1 MTPPRTILV
10 DIRGAQHDGDRGI
23 AAFSQ
28 NLTAALLRHAPDRR
42 WLLLHDAA
50 RPAPERLREL
60 VTAAEWCTIDQAAAL
75 PIDAL
80 VTTSFFLPRSVAGIA
95 SLMPPAARARRPR
108 WVGVVYDLVPWL
120 FPDRYLKREPARR
133 HYGATLGLLRGC
145 DHLFGISRSTCDD
158 VIRHVGVDPGRI
170 HAIGGD
176 IDAAKQALMML
187 PAAATADVPGRHGL
201 VGPYCVS
208 VGGGDW
214 RKNLDGLVRAF
225 ARFHHDHTRH
235 QLAIVC
241 RLQPER
247 MAELRR
253 LAESLGLPNRAV
265 VCTGY
270 VPDRELVG
278 LLQHSSMLVYP
289 SLYEGLGLPVLEAY
303 GCSVPVTGSATS
315 SIGELLLP
323 DLAFDPADPAAI
335 AATMRRLAD
344 DPSLA
349 EQSREFG
356 RGLLAERGWSRDAA
370 TMLRLIDGDAGRPAR
385 PRPHGRRLAVVA
397 ALPPAETAIAAYTIR
412 HLQSARWTTSFYDA
426 NSGPRPAAPAGL
438 LPSSRVLPAEVL
450 RAALDRGHHGTVV
463 HVLGNSAHHVKV
475 LDAIVRTRSIPGVRR
490 LAYLHEANLTA
501 AFRTWLGVC
510 FDDLPAAEPSG
521 GGAAWIRRSIA
532 RLPDMGRCLRFL
544 AERTDLHGLIVNSA
558 ACRDLVV
565 AAIGGLANRWSI
577 DVALLPVGP
586 IDAAATRRPDPDDEL
601 VVGTFGIAGDGKRL
615 ECLARSVAL
624 LARRRPARLVM
635 AGWNMARYARRTG
648 IDRLRCVQVCDKPDD
663 DELRRL
669 MRTVHVAAQLRETT
683 HGESSAAVA
692 ELLAAGTPLVVTGEG
707 SFAEL
712 PPEVVSFVAA
722 DCSPETL
729 AEAIEAAAER
739 RMAAA
744 DLARILADRSPE
756 AFARRFAEIVA
767 A

>member
-1 MTPPRTILV
+1 MTPPDTILV
-10 DIRGAQHDGDRGI
+10 DLRGAQHDGDRGI
-23 AAFSQ
+23 AAFSR
-28 NLTAALLRHAPDRR
+28 NLTAALVRHAPDRR

-50 RPAPERLREL
+50 RPAPEPLMGL
-60 VTAAEWCTIDQAAAL
+60 AHSAEWCTIDEAATRRV
-75 PIDAL
+75 DAV
-80 VTTSFFLPRSVAGIA
+80 VTTSFFLPRAAGGIV
-95 SLMPPAARARRPR
+95 SLMPPALRARRPR
-108 WVGVVYDLVPWL
+108 WLGVVYDLVPWL
-120 FPDRYLKREPARR
+120 FPDRYLVREPVRR
-133 HYGATLGLLRGC
+133 HYHETLGLLRRC
-145 DHLFGISRSTCDD
+145 DHLFGISRSTCHD
-158 VIRHVGVDPGRI
+158 VIRHAGVDPRRV

-176 IDAAKQALMML
+176 VDDAKRAVMAL
-187 PAAATADVPGRHGL
+187 PAADTADVPGRHGL

-225 ARFHHDHTRH
+225 ARFHHDHPRH

-253 LAESLGLPNRAV
+253 LAESLGLPARAV

-278 LLQHSSMLVYP
+278 LLRHSSMLVYP

-303 GCSVPVTGSATS
+303 ACGVPVTGSATS
-315 SIGELLLP
+315 SVGELLLP

-335 AATMRRLAD
+335 AAAMRRLAD
-344 DPSLA
+344 DSSLA
-349 EQSREFG
+349 ERSRAFG
-356 RGLLAERGWSRDAA
+356 RRLLAERGWSRDAA
-370 TMLRLIDGDAGRPAR
+370 TMLRFLDGEAGRPAR
-385 PRPHGRRLAVVA
+385 SRGRRLAVVA
-397 ALPPAETAIAAYTIR
+397 ALPPVETAIAAYTVR
-412 HLQSARWTTSFYDA
+412 HLQSDRWPTSFYDA
-426 NSGPRPAAPAGL
+426 NPGPRPAAPTGL

-475 LDAIVRTRSIPGVRR
+475 LDAIMDTRSVAGVRR
-490 LAYLHEANLTA
+490 LAYLHEANLA
-501 AFRTWLGVC
+501 SLFRSWLGDC
-510 FDDLPAAEPSG
+510 FHDLAAAEPAA
-521 GGAAWIRRSIA
+521 GGAAWVRRAIEE
-532 RLPDMGRCLRFL
+532 LPDMGRCLRFL
-544 AERTDLHGLIVNSA
+544 AERADLDGLIVNSI
-558 ACRDLVV
+558 ACRDLIV
-565 AAIGGLANRWSI
+565 AAIGDLADHWTL

-586 IDAAATRRPDPDDEL
+586 IDAAATRRPGPDDEL
-601 VVGTFGIAGDGKRL
+601 LVGTFGIAGDGKRL

-635 AGWNMARYARRTG
+635 AGWNMADYARRTG
-648 IDRLRCVQVCDKPDD
+648 LDRLRCVRVCDKPDNVA
-663 DELRRL
+663 LRRL
-669 MRTVHVAAQLRETT
+669 MQTVHVAAQLRETT

-692 ELLAAGTPLVVTGEG
+692 ELLAAGAPLVVTGEG

-722 DCSPETL
+722 DCPPEAL
-729 AEAIEAAAER
+729 ADAIEAAAAR
-739 RMAAA
+739 RVAPP
-744 DLARILADRSPE
+744 DLARILAAYSPE
-756 AFARRFAEIVA
+756 AFTRRFAEIVA

>member
-10 DIRGAQHDGDRGI
+10 DLRGAQHDGDRGI

-42 WLLLHDAA
+42 WLLLRDAT
-50 RPAPERLREL
+50 RPAPKRMTEL
-60 VTAAEWCTIDQAAAL
+60 ATVGEWCTIDEAATL

-80 VTTSFFLPRSVAGIA
+80 VTMSFFLPRPAGGIA
-95 SLMPPAARARRPR
+95 SLVPPALLTRRPR
-108 WVGVVYDLVPWL
+108 WFGVVYDLVPWL
-120 FPDRYLKREPARR
+120 FPDRYLAREPARTLYR
-133 HYGATLGLLRGC
+133 EALGLLRGC

-158 VIRHVGVDPGRI
+158 VIRHAGVDPRRI

-176 IDAAKQALMML
+176 IDAAKRALMAL
-187 PAAATADVPGRHGL
+187 PASATADVPGRHGL

-225 ARFHHDHTRH
+225 ARFHRDHPRH

-241 RLQPER
+241 RLKPER
-247 MAELRR
+247 MADLER
-253 LAESLGLPNRAV
+253 LAGSLGLPARTV

-270 VPDRELVG
+270 VPDREFVG
-278 LLQHSSMLVYP
+278 LLRHSSMLVAP
-289 SLYEGLGLPVLEAY
+289 SLSEGLGLPVLEAY
-303 GCSVPVTGSATS
+303 GCGVPVTGSATS
-315 SIGELLLP
+315 SIGELLIP

-335 AATMRRLAD
+335 AAAMRRLAD
-344 DPSLA
+344 DASLA
-349 EQSREFG
+349 ERSRAFG
-356 RGLLAERGWSRDAA
+356 RGLLAERGWSHDAA
-370 TMLRLIDGDAGRPAR
+370 AMLRLIDGGDARSA
-385 PRPHGRRLAVVA
+385 PRRGRRVAVVA
-397 ALPPAETAIAAYTIR
+397 ALPPAETAIAAYTVR
-412 HLQSARWTTSFYDA
+412 HLQSDHWATSFYDA
-426 NSGPRPAAPAGL
+426 NPGPRPAAPAGL
-438 LPSSRVLPAEVL
+438 LRASRVLPAEVL

-463 HVLGNSAHHVKV
+463 HVLGNSHHHVKV
-475 LDAIVRTRSIPGVRR
+475 LDTLVRTRSIAGVRR

-501 AFRTWLGVC
+501 AFRTWLGVR
-510 FDDLPAAEPSG
+510 FDDLPSAEPAG
-521 GGAAWIRRSIA
+521 GGATWIRRAIA
-532 RLPDMGRCLRFL
+532 RIPDMGRCLRFL
-544 AERTDLHGLIVNSA
+544 AERADLDGLIVNSA
-558 ACRDLVV
+558 ACRDLIV
-565 AAIGGLANRWSI
+565 AAIGGLADRWRI

-586 IDAAATRRPDPDDEL
+586 IDAAATRRPGPDDEL

-635 AGWNMARYARRTG
+635 AGWNMARYAHRTG
-648 IDRLRCVQVCDKPDD
+648 LDRLRFVQICDKPGD

-669 MRTVHVAAQLRETT
+669 MRQVHVAAQLRETT
-683 HGESSAAVA
+683 HGESSAAAA

-722 DCSPETL
+722 DCPPETL
-729 AEAIEAAAER
+729 AAAIEAAAER

-744 DLARILADRSPE
+744 DLARIFADRSPE

>member
-10 DIRGAQHDGDRGI
+10 DVRGAQHDGDRGI

-28 NLTAALLRHAPDRR
+28 NLAAALLRHAPDRR

-50 RPAPERLREL
+50 RPAPERMREL
-60 VTAAEWCTIDQAAAL
+60 ATAAEWCTIDRAVAL

-80 VTTSFFLPRSVAGIA
+80 ITTSFFLPRSAGGIA
-95 SLMPPAARARRPR
+95 SLMPPALRARRPW

-133 HYGATLGLLRGC
+133 HYREALGLLRGC

-158 VIRHVGVDPGRI
+158 AIRHAGIDPRRI
-170 HAIGGD
+170 HVLGGD
-176 IDAAKQALMML
+176 IDEAKRALMAL
-187 PAAATADVPGRHGL
+187 PAADTAQVPGRHGL
-201 VGPYCVS
+201 IGPYCMS

-225 ARFHHDHTRH
+225 ARFHHDHPRH

-253 LAESLGLPNRAV
+253 LAESLGLPARAV

-270 VPDRELVG
+270 VPDRDLVG
-278 LLQHSSMLVYP
+278 LLRHSSMLVYP

-303 GCSVPVTGSATS
+303 GCGVPVTGSATS

-344 DPSLA
+344 DTSLA
-349 EQSREFG
+349 ERSLEFG
-356 RGLLAERGWSRDAA
+356 RGLLAARGWSRDAA
-370 TMLRLIDGDAGRPAR
+370 TMLRLIDGEHGRPAR
-385 PRPHGRRLAVVA
+385 PRGRRVAVVA

-412 HLQSARWTTSFYDA
+412 HLQSDRWATSFYDA
-426 NSGPRPAAPAGL
+426 NPAPRPAAPAGL

-450 RAALDRGHHGTVV
+450 RAALDRGHHRTVV

-475 LDAIVRTRSIPGVRR
+475 LDAIVQTRSIPGVRR
-490 LAYLHEANLTA
+490 LAYLHEANLTSP
-501 AFRTWLGVC
+501 FRTWLGDC
-510 FDDLPAAEPSG
+510 FQDLPVAEPAA
-521 GGAAWIRRSIA
+521 GGAAWVRRA
-532 RLPDMGRCLRFL
+532 LAELPDMGRCLRFL
-544 AERTDLHGLIVNSA
+544 AERTDLDGLIVNSA
-558 ACRDLVV
+558 ACRDLIV
-565 AAIGGLANRWSI
+565 AAIGGLADRWSI

-586 IDAAATRRPDPDDEL
+586 IDAAATRRSGPDDEL

-635 AGWNMARYARRTG
+635 AGWNVAQYARRTG
-648 IDRLRCVQVCDKPDD
+648 LDTLRCVQICDKPDD

-669 MRTVHVAAQLRETT
+669 MQTVHVAAQLRETT

-692 ELLAAGTPLVVTGEG
+692 EILAAGTPLVVTGEG

-722 DCSPETL
+722 DCSPERL
-729 AEAIEAAAER
+729 AGALETAADR